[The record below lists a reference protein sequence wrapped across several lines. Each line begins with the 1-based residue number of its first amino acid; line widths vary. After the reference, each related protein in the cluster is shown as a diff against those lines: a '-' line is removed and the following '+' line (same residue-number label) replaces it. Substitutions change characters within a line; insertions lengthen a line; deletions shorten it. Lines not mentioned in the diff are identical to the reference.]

1 MEVDYSV
8 IRLNNKTV
16 GSTEGIT
23 FLYPQPLEKGK
34 TYTFRVLGVKGNK
47 PVAEVEI
54 KVSP

>member
-1 MEVDYSV
+1 VEVDYSV

-23 FLYPQPLEKGK
+23 FLYPQQLEKGK